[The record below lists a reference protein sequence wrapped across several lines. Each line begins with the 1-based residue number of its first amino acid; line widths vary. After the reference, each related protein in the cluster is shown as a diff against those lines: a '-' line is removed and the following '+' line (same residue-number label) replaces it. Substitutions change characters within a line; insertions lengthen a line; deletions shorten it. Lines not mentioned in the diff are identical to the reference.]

1 MAISPA
7 QKAAVEEVLNAITSA
22 TGPPRKRQ
30 LASMFMDLV
39 DREDWAEYYE
49 VIPEPRCLR
58 DIAASL
64 EKNRYKD
71 ALTVYTD
78 LSLVFLNALFYNE
91 PDSQIAA
98 DAQKLKALLE
108 SEWKAKSPLL
118 PQPST
123 PVAPQTRAAPPVS
136 HVLSGLKP
144 SPGAPA
150 PTAATLSHT
159 TDIEMSAA
167 ISAAPA
173 SSAPVSQDP
182 ESESESEEDEIHE
195 LWTVPPD
202 IEIVHQLELGIP
214 QYELLVGEDGG
225 WMADVKHERHLE
237 IVQAVKAYRDAAGV
251 KLSTALD
258 GVPDD
263 KNPITFR
270 LLDSRSRSKTFYT
283 SSHAFDADLARMFES
298 GRRYYLDRAGVITGA
313 KGEEWE
319 RVIAL
324 QRVANA
330 LTSSEPPPLPPVQP
344 LSCPPAHYGPDAV
357 ECDTVNHKGYALQA
371 GQYVHIVAG
380 QDHQNNMQIGVLGRS
395 GGPLVGRIT
404 KCWRNSVG
412 NEGVSV
418 QWYLRADQISSALL
432 PNRQRGGAE
441 GEVVETDQ
449 TTHHLL
455 ADVIERVTC
464 QHVST
469 AGRGRL
475 RAPFWYP
482 GWPVYVC
489 GYRYDAVQGRL
500 RHISPSTWRARNTP
514 GGFIEDMYLFE
525 RPLRLGKRDEKP
537 SASTSDRSVVT
548 AGGAAVSTVEKLS
561 TETTRHFE
569 RDPLSG
575 EMFWFPGPPLPMTKP
590 QAPRHR
596 LEYLH
601 FLAKKCDSEKG
612 ALENEDG
619 RAAKRTRLSASERL
633 EEALQVIQGEE

>member
-1 MAISPA
+1 
-7 QKAAVEEVLNAITSA
+7 
-22 TGPPRKRQ
+22 
-30 LASMFMDLV
+30 MFMDLV

-263 KNPITFR
+263 KVGNLSIWTTPLNVDQNPITFR

-371 GQYVHIVAG
+371 GQ
-380 QDHQNNMQIGVLGRS
+380 S
-395 GGPLVGRIT
+395 PLHSCQTV
-404 KCWRNSVG
+404 
-412 NEGVSV
+412 NEG
-418 QWYLRADQISSALL
+418 ALKVKSL
-432 PNRQRGGAE
+432 KPIARP
-441 GEVVETDQ
+441 DQ